1 MQIIPTLPVHLPQQP
16 YMWNPPQQGPF
27 IQPPFPQGSG
37 MFFHPQM
44 AWTQTQPPLVTILN
58 QGDWMQNPEPQL
70 HVPHAPLA
78 PHIMACPPQ
87 VYMGAPDEGVCTQN
101 PPQELGMPNPA
112 VEPSL
117 QDFLEKQ

>member
-1 MQIIPTLPVHLPQQP
+1 MQIIPALPVHLPQQP

-44 AWTQTQPPLVTILN
+44 AWTPNPQPPLVTILN

-78 PHIMACPPQ
+78 PHFITCPPQ
-87 VYMGAPDEGVCTQN
+87 VYMGAPDGGVCTQN
-101 PPQELGMPNPA
+101 PQQELGMQNPA

-117 QDFLEKQ
+117 QDFLE